1 MVQPSPGRGG
11 SADTEEG
18 AQEDQRRKSDRRI
31 LKSGIDLLLRT
42 RPTLV
47 DWRV

>member
-1 MVQPSPGRGG
+1 MVQSSPGRGG
-11 SADTEEG
+11 SADTEKG
-18 AQEDQRRKSDRRI
+18 APQGPRRKSDRRI
-31 LKSGIDLLLRT
+31 LKSGIDLFLRT